1 MRETH
6 VAQTFFFCQ
15 AICLLLGYSW
25 LCEALLYDHIFF
37 SLKKKKNVV
46 HETEKRLTSQCLI
59 HLERCGASKQNL
71 RRKKQVGRSKRSTS
85 SPCNLS

>member
-37 SLKKKKNVV
+37 SLKKKKKCGPRDR
-46 HETEKRLTSQCLI
+46 EKVNLAVSDSFREMRGFQTKPQEKKTSREVKTINFQSL
-59 HLERCGASKQNL
+59 
-71 RRKKQVGRSKRSTS
+71 
-85 SPCNLS
+85 